1 MINILVTYF
10 MKKTNSTFVKR
21 IDWDFIDNTFIISKP
36 RGVFGSQRKVVGL
49 GELVFDNNGGIRD
62 CIYYNTNT
70 GEGYATVNRGTWYN
84 EAIFLHLM
92 QKLKL
97 TSTS

>member
-36 RGVFGSQRKVVGL
+36 RGVFGS
-49 GELVFDNNGGIRD
+49 
-62 CIYYNTNT
+62 
-70 GEGYATVNRGTWYN
+70 
-84 EAIFLHLM
+84 
-92 QKLKL
+92 
-97 TSTS
+97 